1 MKNLLF
7 IILGVLM
14 IASCSNN
21 GLEDQAKEQL
31 KKTMKELLKNPDAAD
46 LTNMTTKINN
56 DSLCIIHF
64 NCKAQ
69 NDMGGDG
76 STNYEYIYLK
86 HDNDYREGLFN
97 LDEDESVIAKAKK
110 GLDSDKDTAN
120 ENITKEEL
128 EMNAIYL
135 MALGS
140 VLFDGR
146 EVGND

>member
-1 MKNLLF
+1 
-7 IILGVLM
+7 
-14 IASCSNN
+14 
-21 GLEDQAKEQL
+21 
-31 KKTMKELLKNPDAAD
+31 
-46 LTNMTTKINN
+46 
-56 DSLCIIHF
+56 
-64 NCKAQ
+64 
-69 NDMGGDG
+69 MGGDG

-97 LDEDESVIAKAKK
+97 LDEDESVIAIAKK